1 MATSHYDDSN
11 LRKLFRELE
20 PKQRKEAFKK
30 AFRKGAN
37 RVKKVALSNLRS
49 SGLNH
54 VAALSKGIRAIVFKR
69 DAGFRVTAAS
79 RQANKQGKG
88 ERGMHLNRQGLKKPV
103 LPWAETGTAYR
114 RVKRAGKRVK
124 IGNKWVTTGVRRGMM
139 KRYGFIAKTMGQ
151 VESSVTEDLRTDMT
165 ESIHTIAK
173 KYGGR

>member
-37 RVKKVALSNLRS
+37 KVRKVALGNLRAT
-49 SGLNH
+49 GLNH
-54 VAALSKGIRAIVFKR
+54 ATALGKGIRAIVFKR

-79 RQANKQGKG
+79 KQANKQGKG
-88 ERGMHLNRQGLKKPV
+88 ERGMHKNRQGLKKPV
-103 LPWAETGTAYR
+103 LPWADRGTVYR
-114 RVKRAGKRVK
+114 RVKKSGQRVR
-124 IGNKWVTTGVRRGMM
+124 IGNKWVTTGIRRGLM
-139 KRYGFIAKTMGQ
+139 KRYGFIAKTKSQ
-151 VESSVTEDLRTDMT
+151 VESTVTENLRRDMT

-173 KYGGR
+173 KYGCK